1 MAPRRA
7 ASFRTRT
14 VTCSRSANTVADSTN
29 GGPMLGDN
37 IVFPILLSKDLDASR
52 HFYRDVLG
60 LELAREDEG
69 DRLVFRSGATQLAVT
84 LSSIGTRD
92 TQTPCAWR
100 VADIHA
106 AVEDLRGRGVKIE
119 EYTAPDPVTTEGI
132 ADMGHS
138 WAAWF
143 IDPGGNVLA
152 VVQPK
157 G

>member
-7 ASFRTRT
+7 ASFPTPT

-60 LELAREDEG
+60 LELAREDAG
-69 DRLVFRSGATQLAVT
+69 NRLVFRSATTQLVIT
-84 LSSIGTRD
+84 RSSTGTRD
-92 TQTPCAWR
+92 TQTQCAWR

-106 AVEDLRGRGVKIE
+106 AV
-119 EYTAPDPVTTEGI
+119 
-132 ADMGHS
+132 
-138 WAAWF
+138 
-143 IDPGGNVLA
+143 
-152 VVQPK
+152 
-157 G
+157 